1 MNFTEFFCQKKTK
14 PKFGTMGFRT
24 SFGFFDFFKLERG
37 GGITR
42 VIIIG
47 LLIVYIVK
55 FYRFINNS

>member
-14 PKFGTMGFRT
+14 PKFDTMGFRT
-24 SFGFFDFFKLERG
+24 SFGFFDFFKPRAR

-42 VIIIG
+42 VIIIF